1 MELAGKTLGIIG
13 FGSIGRAVAKIAAA
27 LGMRV
32 LAHSRTEYPEYR
44 CLAEYVDLDALLALS
59 DVISL
64 HCPLFP
70 ENTGM
75 INSETI
81 QKMKDGVILLN
92 TARGG
97 LLDEAA
103 VAEALT
109 SGKIRHAAVDV
120 VSTEPIT
127 LDNPLLNAP
136 NCIITSHMAWSP
148 MEARQRIIDI
158 TVASIQGYLNGT
170 PVNVVNG

>member
-1 MELAGKTLGIIG
+1 
-13 FGSIGRAVAKIAAA
+13 
-27 LGMRV
+27 
-32 LAHSRTEYPEYR
+32 
-44 CLAEYVDLDALLALS
+44 
-59 DVISL
+59 
-64 HCPLFP
+64 
-70 ENTGM
+70 M